1 MSPHSLFDRA
11 TLGGYPLLLRL
22 TLAPCSGFH
31 RLRHVADLGSAR
43 ADVSLFWFCVRI
55 HEGLAL
61 PVGDKNNRNRGLSRH
76 NFIDTR
82 FVVNKMKT
90 LGIIGGLGPES
101 TLDYYQRIIAL
112 YRKRTGDGHYPEFVI
127 VSLDLRKG
135 LDLMDAND
143 LSGMASYLVEAIDKL
158 ARAKAD
164 FGIISANTPHIVFD
178 EIAPKSPIPL
188 ISIVEATR
196 ASAKMQNL
204 KRLALFGT
212 RYTMQATFYPKVF
225 ARDGIE
231 LLVPDSHDQD
241 YIHDKYMNELV
252 PGKFLPDTRADLLAI
267 VDRMKAASAIEGV
280 ILAGTEL
287 PLILRDPIYNGI
299 PFLDTTQIHVE
310 AAVAHM
316 LS

>member
-1 MSPHSLFDRA
+1 
-11 TLGGYPLLLRL
+11 
-22 TLAPCSGFH
+22 
-31 RLRHVADLGSAR
+31 
-43 ADVSLFWFCVRI
+43 
-55 HEGLAL
+55 
-61 PVGDKNNRNRGLSRH
+61 
-76 NFIDTR
+76 
-82 FVVNKMKT
+82 MKT

-101 TLDYYQRIIAL
+101 TVDYYQRIIAL
-112 YRKRTGDGHYPEFVI
+112 FRERTGDRHYPEFVI
-127 VSLDLRKG
+127 VSVDLGKG
-135 LDLMDAND
+135 LDFMDAND
-143 LSGMASYLVEAIDKL
+143 LSGMANYLLKGIDKL
-158 ARAKAD
+158 ARAGAE

-178 EIAPKSPIPL
+178 EVAPKSPIPL

-196 ASAKMQNL
+196 AAAKVQNL

-231 LLVPDSHDQD
+231 LFVPDLHDQD

-252 PGKFLPDTRADLLAI
+252 PGKFLADTRAGLLAI
-267 VDRMKAASAIEGV
+267 VDRMKATSDIDGV

-287 PLILRDPIYNGI
+287 PLILRDPIHNGI
-299 PFLDTTQIHVE
+299 PFLDTTKIHVE